1 MNNYNQSLEEISNA
15 NNTLEQQILRSKQQV
30 TSSDPVGN
38 KLTELSQ
45 VVGGEFTKSGFDTI
59 AKNLAAKTGLQ
70 SLTNIGKN
78 IKAKGLAGGLSQ
90 TATDAQKE
98 LVGKAKSAATDAVSQ
113 AKSTAQDAVSQAQS
127 TAQDAVSQVQST
139 AQDAVSQ
146 AQSTATDAVSQA
158 KSTAQDVA
166 DDDQIFRLFNDAG
179 GTEEE
184 SSAWKTHPLY
194 DAGQQTRL
202 NLANKEN
209 LNKGKAPLT
218 DEDKNLSPEDLRN
231 KMDNMGNDPDQAY
244 LDDILSRSSEYQEA
258 SKGITDDT
266 PTLGV
271 DDILSKISQLQ
282 ETGTSNLEGD
292 TESAVRSGE
301 EQAGTGLRGDSTLA
315 RVLQKAPAAEPLN
328 PGAPAFEPAAQST
341 PDTGGVYETQPPVSQ
356 PAAPT
361 STSNPEAPEVKPA
374 ASTQTST
381 PTPPVEEEEEN
392 VTKAADP
399 IVDTGEE
406 TAGALAGLADPLVG
420 AAEAGIGI
428 LGMILP
434 DLFGGD
440 DSAPT
445 APVPVGDILSGTS
458 TMGLGN

>member
-1 MNNYNQSLEEISNA
+1 M
-15 NNTLEQQILRSKQQV
+15 
-30 TSSDPVGN
+30 G
-38 KLTELSQ
+38 
-45 VVGGEFTKSGFDTI
+45 
-59 AKNLAAKTGLQ
+59 
-70 SLTNIGKN
+70 
-78 IKAKGLAGGLSQ
+78 
-90 TATDAQKE
+90 

-113 AKSTAQDAVSQAQS
+113 AKSTAQDAVSQA
-127 TAQDAVSQVQST
+127 QST

-209 LNKGKAPLT
+209 LNKGKAPLS

-231 KMDNMGNDPDQAY
+231 KMDNMGSDPDQAY

-328 PGAPAFEPAAQST
+328 PAAPAVEPATQST

-406 TAGALAGLADPLVG
+406 TAGALAGLTDPLVG

>member
-15 NNTLEQQILRSKQQV
+15 NNTLEQQILRSKQQL

-127 TAQDAVSQVQST
+127 TAT
-139 AQDAVSQ
+139 DAVSQ
-146 AQSTATDAVSQA
+146 AQSTATDAVSKA
-158 KSTAQDVA
+158 LPTAQDAA

-179 GTEEE
+179 GTEEA
-184 SSAWKTHPLY
+184 SSVWKTHPLY

-231 KMDNMGNDPDQAY
+231 KMDNMGSDPDQAY

-315 RVLQKAPAAEPLN
+315 RVLQKAPTAEPLN
-328 PGAPAFEPAAQST
+328 PAAPAFEPAAQST
-341 PDTGGVYETQPPVSQ
+341 PDTGGVYETQPPVPQ
-356 PAAPT
+356 PAAST
-361 STSNPEAPEVKPA
+361 STLNPEAPEFKPA
-374 ASTQTST
+374 ASTSSST
-381 PTPPVEEEEEN
+381 PTPPVEEEEN

>member
-15 NNTLEQQILRSKQQV
+15 NNTLEQQILRSKQQL

-231 KMDNMGNDPDQAY
+231 KMDNMSSDPDLQDTPLEPDDAAY
-244 LDDILSRSSEYQEA
+244 LKSILEKYPTEA
-258 SKGITDDT
+258 S
-266 PTLGV
+266 
-271 DDILSKISQLQ
+271 
-282 ETGTSNLEGD
+282 EGSGEAAD
-292 TESAVRSGE
+292 AEAEAQTESAVRSGE

-315 RVLQKAPAAEPLN
+315 RVLQKAPTAEPLN
-328 PGAPAFEPAAQST
+328 PAAPAFEPAAQST
-341 PDTGGVYETQPPVSQ
+341 PDTGGVYETQPPVPQ
-356 PAAPT
+356 PAAST
-361 STSNPEAPEVKPA
+361 STLNPEAPEFKPA
-374 ASTQTST
+374 ASTSSST
-381 PTPPVEEEEEN
+381 PTPPVEEEEN